1 MGSSGADVI
10 VGIVVALLVV
20 LAVRSMLKAKK
31 SGKNMCGGDCS
42 NCAGCAMHDSKSCL
56 YDASDRNSKRN
67 DSL

>member
-31 SGKNMCGGDCS
+31 SGKNMCGGDCG
-42 NCAGCAMHDSKSCL
+42 NCAFNGCTK
-56 YDASDRNSKRN
+56 NSKHP
-67 DSL
+67 DGKSD